1 MLHMIVNTHSAESC
15 AFRGREE
22 EEALTGA
29 IESLKASAPE
39 KGLNFQGWWVNR
51 ASHEIFMLLDAANG
65 HVIEQALLDAGLVGR
80 SHTRILPVVTVD
92 DAGEAGDHR

>member
-29 IESLKASAPE
+29 VESFKDSA
-39 KGLNFQGWWVNR
+39 
-51 ASHEIFMLLDAANG
+51 
-65 HVIEQALLDAGLVGR
+65 GR
-80 SHTRILPVVTVD
+80 RD
-92 DAGEAGDHR
+92 